1 MERVRLKRHGDTV
14 DVAIRGKAAGYCV
27 RASWGPVW
35 FAYDLAGRTIAGP
48 GGTGVYG
55 GLLGA
60 VRAVVEK
67 SRGDAVL
74 TTCVKRLRQMR
85 AA

>member
-1 MERVRLKRHGDTV
+1 MKRIRLKRHGGVV
-14 DVAIRGKAAGYCV
+14 DVAINGKAAGYCV

-35 FAYDLAGRTIAGP
+35 FAYDVCGRTVAGP
-48 GGTGVYG
+48 GGTGVHG

-60 VRAVVEK
+60 ARALVEK

-74 TTCVKRLRQMR
+74 TLCLRRLR